1 VSVSC
6 WAGSSLV
13 VDRPHYATAALQPTI
28 ALVTPVQLLVAGSGS
43 DLAPIAALFVAG
55 AEA

>member
-1 VSVSC
+1 
-6 WAGSSLV
+6 LV